1 MVSKSRFVFIIG
13 LVSVLLGADELS
25 ELFRRAEAGNP
36 SLQAARERVEQS
48 RRKHEELL
56 EFLDPSLFAAAG
68 VTKDSRALPLSPLS
82 YRTLT
87 DHSAELQGGV
97 EIPLSG
103 GAYLAAGAATRRVF
117 DTDSETG
124 HFYQNLLGLQVSVP
138 LLRDRGF
145 SLHAWEREAALAEYN
160 ETAALLLAESQSL
173 RHSLEVAVINSY
185 ETLANCQLQSEAVSR
200 FQRFLDNAKE
210 MAALKSIPDYQVH
223 AAVYELQVGR
233 DDEAMANNRHQLALV
248 EIASLVGDGQPVA
261 LSGGSRHLIETCD
274 TLELPSAV
282 PSVEDILENRG
293 DIVVILQQIKRINAN
308 IAHLREEGKDEVQ
321 LNAGVTFQAEGRDH
335 IFQSYHLVS
344 DDYIGSE
351 INIVWRRPLHNR
363 GNQARQH
370 RMEAALA
377 ESHALLEQ
385 QRLTVTT
392 QLRQAELSLQSA
404 RRRLEIA
411 RQGIQAANDNVEAE
425 QQRFQLGETT
435 SQAVLDAQK
444 NYNAILLRLNTASAD
459 LLRALADFRYA
470 CGYPAE

>member
-1 MVSKSRFVFIIG
+1 MFHISRFIAIIG
-13 LVSVLLGADELS
+13 LACLLSSADELS
-25 ELFRRAEAGNP
+25 ELFRRAEASNP

-48 RRKHEELL
+48 RQKHEELL

-68 VTKDSRALPLSPLS
+68 VTKDARALPLSPLA

-87 DHSAELQGGV
+87 DHAAELQGGV
-97 EIPLSG
+97 QVPISG
-103 GAYLAAGAATRRVF
+103 GAYLSAGAATRRFF

-145 SLHAWEREAALAEYN
+145 ALHGWEKEAAMAEYN
-160 ETAALLLAESQSL
+160 ETAALLLSESQSL
-173 RHSLEVAVINSY
+173 RHSLELSFITSY
-185 ETLANCQLQSEAVSR
+185 ETLANCRLQAEAVAR

-210 MAALKSIPDYQVH
+210 MASLKSIPEYQVH
-223 AAVYELQVGR
+223 AAVYELQIGR
-233 DDEAMANNRHQLALV
+233 DDEAMAKNRHQLALV
-248 EIASLVGDGQPVA
+248 EVASLIGDGQPIT
-261 LSGGSRHLIETCD
+261 LTGGPNHLVELCEG
-274 TLELPSAV
+274 LELPSAV
-282 PSVEDILENRG
+282 PAVESVLENRG
-293 DIVVILQQIKRINAN
+293 DIIAILQQIKQIHAN
-308 IAHLREEGKDEVQ
+308 LSYQEEEGKDEVL
-321 LNAGVTFQAEGRDH
+321 LNAGVTFQAEGHNH
-335 IFQSYHLVS
+335 IFQAHRLVS
-344 DDYIGSE
+344 DDYFGSE
-351 INIVWRRPLHNR
+351 INVIWRRPLHNR
-363 GNQARQH
+363 GHLARRH
-370 RMEAALA
+370 RLESAMAEAR
-377 ESHALLEQ
+377 ALLEQ
-385 QRLTVTT
+385 QTLTVTT

-404 RRRLEIA
+404 RQRLEIA